1 MNWCNCFVFCRHK
14 LVSAFRAFCL
24 ILLLLTWSGHAG
36 GAVSSGSKEPVAIA
50 AIFAHSGLAA
60 ESNAPIIKM
69 IELAVERV
77 NLSGG
82 VLGRPLRVLQL
93 DNLSTPIGS
102 RDTAI
107 AAINA
112 GVTAVIGAHWSS
124 HSLAIAP
131 LLQKAGIPMIT
142 PTSTNPQVTR
152 GRNYVFRVC
161 FLDSEQGRKTGRFA
175 AVNLGAKSVAILR
188 NIDQEYS
195 ITLADYFEEAFVR
208 FGGRVLFSG
217 EYRGDATDF
226 STLIDQLLLLNPEL
240 IYIPGY
246 TRDAGLFIKQARG
259 MGLTS
264 TIFGGD
270 GWDDPSDIAGDAL
283 VGTYKTVHYHPDCP
297 GSEDK
302 NFSRLYSLKDGKNN
316 YSLTSPLVYDAVM
329 VLRDAIERAGTS
341 DASAVREAL
350 AATVA
355 FQGVSGKLT
364 FNANGDPVERKIIVT
379 RYNKGWS
386 VVKSMSCQ

>member
-1 MNWCNCFVFCRHK
+1 MNRCCCI
-14 LVSAFRAFCL
+14 VSRRLNVIYVVRMFCL
-24 ILLLLTWSGHAG
+24 VVLLMWSGHA
-36 GAVSSGSKEPVAIA
+36 SGIVPSASKEPVTIA
-50 AIFAHSGLAA
+50 AIFAYTGLAA
-60 ESNAPIIKM
+60 ESNVPIIEM
-69 IELAVERV
+69 IDLAVEQV
-77 NLSGG
+77 NHLGG
-82 VLGRPLRVLQL
+82 VLGRPLRVLKL

-102 RDTAI
+102 RDAAI

-112 GVTAVIGAHWSS
+112 DVTAVIGAHWSS

-175 AVNLGAKSVAILR
+175 AVNLGAKSAAILR
-188 NIDQEYS
+188 NIDQDYS

-208 FGGRVLFSG
+208 FGGKVVFSG
-217 EYRGDATDF
+217 KYRGDATDF
-226 STLIDQLLLLNPEL
+226 SSLIEQLILHDAEL

-259 MGLTS
+259 MGLTAM
-264 TIFGGD
+264 IFGGD
-270 GWDDPSDIAGDAL
+270 GWEDPSGIAGDAIN
-283 VGTYKTVHYHPDCP
+283 GTYKTVHYHPDCP
-297 GSEDK
+297 DGDGKDISW
-302 NFSRLYSLKDGKNN
+302 LYSRKYGKN
-316 YSLTSPLVYDAVM
+316 SFPLTSPLAYDAVM
-329 VLRDAIERAGTS
+329 VLRDAIERAGSS
-341 DASAVREAL
+341 DTTAVRDAL

-355 FQGVSGKLT
+355 FKGASGKLS
-364 FNANGDPVERKIIVT
+364 FNSNGDPVGRKIILT

-386 VVKSMSCQ
+386 LVRSMSCQ

>member
-1 MNWCNCFVFCRHK
+1 MNWCNCIVSRRYN
-14 LVSAFRAFCL
+14 LVSAGRVLCL
-24 ILLLLTWSGHAG
+24 ILLLLTWSGPAG
-36 GAVSSGSKEPVAIA
+36 GVVSSASKEPVTIA
-50 AIFAHSGLAA
+50 AIFAHTGLAA
-60 ESNAPIIKM
+60 ESNAPIIEM

-142 PTSTNPQVTR
+142 PTSTNPRVTR

-175 AVNLGAKSVAILR
+175 AVNLGAKSVAILS

-208 FGGRVLFSG
+208 FGGKVLFSG
-217 EYRGDATDF
+217 EYRGNATDF
-226 STLIDQLLLLNPEL
+226 STLIEQLLLHNPEL

-270 GWDDPSDIAGDAL
+270 GWDDPSGIAGDAL
-283 VGTYKTVHYHPDCP
+283 NGTYKTVHYHPDYP
-297 GSEDK
+297 GGEEK
-302 NFSRLYSLKDGKNN
+302 EFSWLYSLKDEKNSF
-316 YSLTSPLVYDAVM
+316 SLTNPLAYDAVM

-341 DASAVREAL
+341 NASAVRDAM
-350 AATVA
+350 AATVSFKGA
-355 FQGVSGKLT
+355 SGTLN
-364 FNANGDPVERKIIVT
+364 FDANGDPVGRKVIVT

-386 VVKSMSCQ
+386 VVRTMSCQ